1 MGTTDVQGQLQ
12 GCVDDEYLLC
22 VLQYLLLNP
31 VLGFTSTSYL
41 GTSWTTAARARST
54 PFLYLWS
61 LSSTP
66 WVHTTS
72 YDLVHP
78 LAAGIRDTL
87 Q

>member
-1 MGTTDVQGQLQ
+1 MNTTDVQGQLQ
-12 GCVDDEYLLC
+12 GCVGDEYLLC

-31 VLGFTSTSYL
+31 VLGFTSTSCL
-41 GTSWTTAARARST
+41 GTYRPLQHAQG
-54 PFLYLWS
+54 PH
-61 LSSTP
+61 LSCISGHYHTP

-87 Q
+87 R